1 MNQKEFK
8 VMQTHWETLKMEMHK
23 PTPNNENIK
32 NCMDSMDKLIREVK
46 NKDNA
51 KKLSSEEK
59 EKKMRKQIMDSDVN
73 SHIIPEIEIK
83 ISNKEQCIETISSL
97 EQMLQIRIIR
107 KTRRSFISF
116 KETGQ

>member
-51 KKLSSEEK
+51 KKLSSE
-59 EKKMRKQIMDSDVN
+59 
-73 SHIIPEIEIK
+73 
-83 ISNKEQCIETISSL
+83 
-97 EQMLQIRIIR
+97 
-107 KTRRSFISF
+107 
-116 KETGQ
+116 